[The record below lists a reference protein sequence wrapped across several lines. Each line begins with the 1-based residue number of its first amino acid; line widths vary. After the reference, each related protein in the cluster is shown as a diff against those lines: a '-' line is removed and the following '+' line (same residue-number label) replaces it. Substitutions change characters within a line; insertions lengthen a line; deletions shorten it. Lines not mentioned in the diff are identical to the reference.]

1 MKITSLFRQ
10 GLLAAALT
18 VSMGTIATAAE
29 ITGAGST
36 FVYPILAKWSNDY
49 NKMTGDRINYQSI
62 GSGGGIA
69 QIKAST
75 VTFGASDKPL
85 SPQELS
91 EVGLGQFPL
100 VIGGVVPVVNLD
112 GVVPGTLKFTG
123 AVLADIYLGK
133 ITKWN
138 DPALVKINANIKLPD
153 AKITVVHR
161 SDGSGTTFNWV
172 NYLSKV
178 SNEWKDKVGEGTS
191 VSWPLGVGGKGNEG
205 VAAYVKQLKNSIGY
219 VEYAYVKQNK
229 MNFAQVQNKAGKFVS
244 PDADSFQSAAAYA
257 DWSKV
262 QDFDFVITDAPGEKS
277 FPISATTFVLLYK
290 QAKNPEQQ
298 KAAFTFF
305 KWALERGGPQADE
318 LDYVPLPP
326 ALVKQIEAYWAKN
339 FNFGS

>member
-1 MKITSLFRQ
+1 
-10 GLLAAALT
+10 
-18 VSMGTIATAAE
+18 
-29 ITGAGST
+29 
-36 FVYPILAKWSNDY
+36 
-49 NKMTGDRINYQSI
+49 
-62 GSGGGIA
+62 
-69 QIKAST
+69 
-75 VTFGASDKPL
+75 
-85 SPQELS
+85 
-91 EVGLGQFPL
+91 
-100 VIGGVVPVVNLD
+100 
-112 GVVPGTLKFTG
+112 
-123 AVLADIYLGK
+123 
-133 ITKWN
+133 
-138 DPALVKINANIKLPD
+138 
-153 AKITVVHR
+153 
-161 SDGSGTTFNWV
+161 
-172 NYLSKV
+172 
-178 SNEWKDKVGEGTS
+178 
-191 VSWPLGVGGKGNEG
+191 
-205 VAAYVKQLKNSIGY
+205 
-219 VEYAYVKQNK
+219 